1 MRALHATT
9 ALTLTLSCL
18 ACAGNPQPAVRPE
31 VHPTLRSRIAVHL
44 PWAAAGLTRRE
55 AAAHL
60 LSRFAFGARPGEVER
75 VAALGPDR
83 WLEEQ
88 LQADLPEAGLTAR
101 LASYTTLTMPADQ
114 IVRTYPNDG
123 MVRNEA
129 KKAGAIPADTADLN
143 TPLHGPAIVAL
154 ALRTATLQN
163 PPTIGERV
171 AYGAPLAAPP
181 DPEAEREKEV
191 RALVEQY
198 ARSRGYHPQRELLD
212 QLAAQKLLRAVY
224 AENQLSEVMTDFWFN
239 HFNVSQTND
248 RARPYLL
255 SYERDAVRPLAL
267 GRFRSLLEATARH
280 PAMLLYLDNAQSVA
294 PGGAP
299 TTFGDEMALAKTAS
313 PPGAKPAATT
323 TAKSPA
329 KPAPKPNPKAPG
341 LNENYAREIMEL
353 HTLGVDGGYTQ
364 KDVVEVARAFTGWTV
379 VPDET
384 ALGKIEQKM
393 AAEEKIGGHGFRR
406 SGGFLFR
413 ADTHD
418 ASPKEV
424 LGHRL
429 AASRGI
435 EDGEDVLDLL
445 AAHPSTAHHLA
456 FQLAVRFVSD
466 HPSPALVDRLAQVY
480 TATGGDVR
488 RVLVA
493 IAESPDFWRP
503 EARSAKIKSPFELA
517 ASALRALGADVTEP
531 KPVLDWVARLGQP
544 LYAYQA
550 PTGYPDR
557 AEAWVNTGTLLSRM
571 NFGLQLA
578 SGKVKGLKVDS
589 AALAELAEIARG
601 SSLSGLVPPA
611 DLGPV
616 KKGAATPDQQIAG
629 LLLGSPAFQRR

>member
-18 ACAGNPQPAVRPE
+18 ACVGNPQPAVRSS
-31 VHPTLRSRIAVHL
+31 VRPTRSRIEVHL

-101 LASYTTLTMPADQ
+101 LASYTTLTMPEDR

-129 KKAGAIPADTADLN
+129 KKAGAIPTDTADLQ
-143 TPLHGPAIVAL
+143 TPLHGPPIVAL
-154 ALRTATLQN
+154 ALRAATLQN
-163 PPTIGERV
+163 PTTVAERV
-171 AYGAPLAAPP
+171 AYGSPLAAPP
-181 DPEAEREKEV
+181 DPAAEREKEV

-255 SYERDAVRPLAL
+255 SYERDAIRPLAL

-294 PGGAP
+294 PGGAA
-299 TTFGDEMALAKTAS
+299 TTFGDEMALAKTA
-313 PPGAKPAATT
+313 AKPAATT
-323 TAKSPA
+323 AAKPVA
-329 KPAPKPNPKAPG
+329 KPASKPNPKSPG

-429 AASRGI
+429 AAGRGI
-435 EDGEDVLDLL
+435 EDGEEVLDVL
-445 AAHPSTAHHLA
+445 AAHPSTAHHVA
-456 FQLAVRFVSD
+456 TQLAVRFVSD
-466 HPSPALVDRLAQVY
+466 HPSPALVDHLAQVY

-503 EARSAKIKSPFELA
+503 AARSAKIKSPFELA
-517 ASALRALGADVTEP
+517 ASALRALGADVAEP

-578 SGKVKGLKVDS
+578 SGKVKGLKVDP
-589 AALAELAEIARG
+589 AALAELAELARG
-601 SSLSGLVPPA
+601 SSISGLVPPA